1 MEEQPLINPSIEM
14 NREPKEILVTAED
27 KERFFKSVLSDQ
39 PYVEELSL
47 FDGQY
52 KVKLKSLSVQENTD
66 VVNQIVADKER
77 GVAADNDAYFITIS
91 TYRLSQSLVSI
102 NGETYSDVSKEK
114 FTSENL
120 KETYVLERAKS
131 MMQWSTAKLSLFL
144 DAFSVFET
152 RLLKLTNE
160 VQTVNFWKASA

>member
-1 MEEQPLINPSIEM
+1 MDEQPLINPSLEM
-14 NREPKEILVTAED
+14 NRDSKVITVTQED
-27 KERFFKSVLSDQ
+27 KERFFKSILSDQ
-39 PYVEELSL
+39 PYIEELSL

-52 KVKLKSLSVQENTD
+52 KIKLKSLSVQENTD

-91 TYRLSQSLVSI
+91 TYRLSQSLISI
-102 NGETYSDVSKEK
+102 NGETYSDISREK
-114 FTSENL
+114 FSSED
-120 KETYVLERAKS
+120 KDETYVLARAKA
-131 MMQWSTAKLSLFL
+131 MTQWSTAKLSLFL
-144 DAFSVFET
+144 DAFSVFES